1 MDPMDSGR
9 RRKPSA
15 RLSCTGWSTGW
26 KRLRRDERTSGTR
39 TETVG
44 RMADHP
50 RRRFRGPPTS
60 GGGDTA
66 TTDNP
71 QIVLSIWQMSR
82 ISTIDCILVKN
93 KNNKNIYL
101 SHTQLARCNRIGN
114 GEEEVVVGRS
124 DGGSAILSNIPA
136 TLLRAGCR
144 DKIIIPAI
152 PGGRDD
158 VPSGT

>member
-15 RLSCTGWSTGW
+15 RLSCTGWSTSW

-60 GGGDTA
+60 GGGDT
-66 TTDNP
+66 
-71 QIVLSIWQMSR
+71 
-82 ISTIDCILVKN
+82 
-93 KNNKNIYL
+93 
-101 SHTQLARCNRIGN
+101 IGN
-114 GEEEVVVGRS
+114 GEGEVVVGRS
-124 DGGSAILSNIPA
+124 DGGSEVILSNIR
-136 TLLRAGCR
+136 LSC